1 MNFAEEKVM
10 AETVRVMIEE
20 EAVEKRIRELG
31 EMISRDYAG
40 KQVHLICVLKGGVF
54 FMCELAKGSRFP
66 CPWTL

>member
-31 EMISRDYAG
+31 EMISGIA
-40 KQVHLICVLKGGVF
+40 Q
-54 FMCELAKGSRFP
+54 GSR
-66 CPWTL
+66 CI